1 VITEFHIGIDDTDS
15 KLGGCTTYTAALIFQ
30 ELVSRGLV
38 PLDFPWL
45 VRLNP
50 NVPWKTR
57 GNGALSLHFIV
68 EENQLEEGK
77 SVVVSTVEHTAE
89 LEQRSTDPAIV
100 FLNGPIGDPMT
111 EFSERALH
119 DILSVKEARSV
130 AQTTGSEVHLLKGAR
145 GLVGAIAAIGAQLDR
160 KDHTFEIIAY
170 RTQKRLGTVREV
182 DADSVRS
189 MNSKYQDTT
198 FHNLDPESGRILI
211 FPHGPDPVLFGIRG
225 YDPQTILLASQ
236 EIRANEPIDAVM
248 IFRTNQGTDA
258 HLNCSRRIADLE
270 PHQSTRVDGR
280 LETMPRVLHGG
291 HTIFRLSDN
300 TGRVDCVAYRA
311 SGTMTRIVRELVPG
325 DRIRAYGGVRGWR
338 RGILTLNL
346 ERVDVLG
353 LGDVFR
359 EENPTCNVC
368 GRRCESMG
376 RGQGFRCKGCGF
388 RPRDA
393 SRNLRRVERNLHL
406 ATYTP
411 PPGAR
416 RHLSKPGGE
425 MGLASRP

>member
-1 VITEFHIGIDDTDS
+1 VISEFHIGIDDTDS
-15 KLGGCTTYTAALIFQ
+15 KLGGCTTYTATLIFQ
-30 ELVSRGLV
+30 ELVSRGFE

-50 NVPWKTR
+50 NIPWKTR

-68 EENQLEEGK
+68 EENQLEQVK

-89 LEQRSTDPAIV
+89 VDQRSTDPAIV
-100 FLNGPIGDPMT
+100 FLKGPIGDPLT

-130 AQTTGSEVHLLKGAR
+130 AQTTGLEMHLLKGAR
-145 GLVGAIAAIGAQLDR
+145 GLVGAIAAIGALLDR
-160 KDHTFEIIAY
+160 KNHTFEIIAY

-182 DADSVRS
+182 DEDSVLT
-189 MNSKYQDTT
+189 MNAKYQERT

-211 FPHGPDPVLFGIRG
+211 CPHGPDPVLFGIRG
-225 YDPQTILLASQ
+225 YDPQAILLASQ
-236 EIRANEPIDAVM
+236 EIRPNEPIDTVM

-258 HLNCSRRIADLE
+258 HLKCSRRIADLE
-270 PHQSTRVDGR
+270 LHQSTRVDGR
-280 LETMPRVLHGG
+280 VETMPRVLRGG
-291 HTIFRLSDN
+291 HTIFRLADN
-300 TGRVDCVAYRA
+300 TGVVDCVAYHA

-325 DRIRAYGGVRGWR
+325 DRIRAYGGIRNWR
-338 RGILTLNL
+338 CGALTLNL
-346 ERVDVLG
+346 ERVDVLD
-353 LGDVFR
+353 LGEVFR
-359 EENPTCNVC
+359 KENPTCNVC

-376 RGQGFRCKGCGF
+376 RGQGFRCKRCGV

-393 SRNLRRVERNLHL
+393 SRNLRRVERNLDI

-416 RHLSKPGGE
+416 RHLSKPLG
-425 MGLASRP
+425 